1 MCSSLHGSIVII
13 RLHARSEYF
22 ASSSVF
28 RAPVITGET
37 VINEGSTLDLD
48 CDTSNSRPIPS
59 VEWFNPDGDLISN
72 SRELRIM
79 DIQQSAAGMY
89 TCVATQSRATMSSSV
104 NIAVQCKRINNRM
117 VVAMFCNPCILLHHH
132 V

>member
-1 MCSSLHGSIVII
+1 M
-13 RLHARSEYF
+13 
-22 ASSSVF
+22 F
-28 RAPVITGET
+28 RAPVITGVT

-72 SRELRIM
+72 SRQLRIM

-104 NIAVQCKRINNRM
+104 NVTVQCKSHNY
-117 VVAMFCNPCILLHHH
+117 
-132 V
+132 